1 MEEKELMAVILRI
14 LLQRGTINEDIFD
27 NSIKKIKEIHTF
39 EIYEKVFPARDGWE
53 PFLSLGEEKFYI
65 DKKQKRI
72 LLVIQSQWLT

>member
-1 MEEKELMAVILRI
+1 M
-14 LLQRGTINEDIFD
+14 
-27 NSIKKIKEIHTF
+27 KEIHTF

-72 LLVIQSQWLT
+72 LLVIQSHQSA